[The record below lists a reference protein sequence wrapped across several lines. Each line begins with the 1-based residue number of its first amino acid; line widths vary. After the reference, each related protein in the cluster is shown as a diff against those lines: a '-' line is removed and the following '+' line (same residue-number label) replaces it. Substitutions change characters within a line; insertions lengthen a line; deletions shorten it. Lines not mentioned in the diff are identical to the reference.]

1 VIFEYLLRLFL
12 VVPLIGGLAWGSLW
26 LWKRVQLG
34 LPVRPEH
41 TRPVRVIDAVTLGTN
56 GKLLVVEFNG
66 DTLLLGVSRNG
77 ISKLA
82 SDQAGAFDA

>member
-34 LPVRPEH
+34 LPVKPESS
-41 TRPVRVIDAVTLGTN
+41 RPVRVVGAVTLGTN
-56 GKLLVVEFNG
+56 GRLLVVEFGG
-66 DTLLLGVSRNG
+66 DTLLLGVSRSG
-77 ISKLA
+77 ISRLGSA
-82 SDQAGAFDA
+82 SDA

>member
-1 VIFEYLLRLFL
+1 MIVEYLLRLFL

-26 LWKRVQLG
+26 LWKRLQLG
-34 LPVRPEH
+34 LPVKPESN
-41 TRPVRVIDAVTLGTN
+41 RPVRVIDAVTLGTN

-77 ISKLA
+77 ISRLA
-82 SDQAGAFDA
+82 SNLHNEMHA